1 MDNVCYIYWPLFSY
15 KSSVVPNS
23 KHVQKAMAFL
33 IQPLEDEGRYQ
44 KVCIEMYRTLFT
56 HHCDFDIL
64 SE

>member
-1 MDNVCYIYWPLFSY
+1 MGYLLATLQLEIN
-15 KSSVVPNS
+15 NQ
-23 KHVQKAMAFL
+23 HVQKAMTLL